1 MILNLAILY
10 PYKVVSRYISWGFYW
25 VIHVSY
31 ELLQFLKNTSQ
42 INPATYFYV
51 SRSDDIVKI
60 VIYLLWLSFM
70 GFPRLSFR
78 GFPLV
83 FLLIF
88 VRLHI
93 SWITWKRQTIT
104 QVEHIYTVYLII
116 RVSQT
121 LRKLGKC
128 DFFCLFQV
136 NVLRFQKFLITNN
149 TWYNFC
155 VLNILLFKSYD
166 RV

>member
-10 PYKVVSRYISWGFYW
+10 PYKFVSRYISWGFYW

-51 SRSDDIVKI
+51 SRSDDIVKW
-60 VIYLLWLSFM
+60 YLLWLSFR

-83 FLLIF
+83 FF
-88 VRLHI
+88 VNFCCSFSHI
-93 SWITWKRQTIT
+93 VNYMKASNNHTSWT
-104 QVEHIYTVYLII
+104 HIYRISEFFACHKIGENWENVIFLF
-116 RVSQT
+116 VS
-121 LRKLGKC
+121 GK
-128 DFFCLFQV
+128 
-136 NVLRFQKFLITNN
+136 RFAISKVS
-149 TWYNFC
+149 YFC
-155 VLNILLFKSYD
+155 VVNILLFKSYD
-166 RV
+166 RI